1 MKRRGVK
8 PETVR
13 LELSDGD
20 WVDIKRV
27 LTVGEE
33 SDIAFKAMKTIRTA
47 DSAAEI
53 DGALMRFLMAATYVQ
68 GWSLLDYDGQPI
80 KWPVSKPLDDRV
92 AVLRALDRESMEE
105 LEAAIAA
112 HRESLEKNAP
122 SGETAPAAASPSAA

>member
-20 WVDIKRV
+20 WVDIKRA

-33 SDIAFKAMKTIRTA
+33 SDIAFKAMKTIRS

-53 DGALMRFLMAATYVQ
+53 DGSLMRFLMTATYVQ
-68 GWSLLDYDGQPI
+68 GWSLLDYEGQPI
-80 KWPVSKPLDDRV
+80 KWPVGKPLDDRV
-92 AVLRALDRESMEE
+92 AVLRALDRASMEE

-112 HRESLEKNAP
+112 HREAMEKNAP
-122 SGETAPAAASPSAA
+122 SGETVSAAASPSAA

>member
-20 WVDIKRV
+20 WVDIKRA

-33 SDIAFKAMKTIRTA
+33 SDIAFKAMKTIRA
-47 DSAAEI
+47 DQAAEI
-53 DGALMRFLMAATYVQ
+53 DGSLMRFLMTATYVQ
-68 GWSLLDYDGQPI
+68 GWSLLDYEGQPI
-80 KWPVSKPLDDRV
+80 KWPAGKPLDDRV
-92 AVLRALDRESMEE
+92 AVLRALDRASMEE

-112 HRESLEKNAP
+112 HREAMEKNAP
-122 SGETAPAAASPSAA
+122 SGETVSAAASPSAA